1 MSEYGLYALFGA
13 GGGQFGDDLVVIDE
27 SELYLGIDED
37 DALVLGDDIAHLRLV
52 GLEELASCGNV
63 VEEVLDADIGADG
76 ALGDFLGDDL

>member
-1 MSEYGLYALFGA
+1 MSEYGLNALFGA
-13 GGGQFGDDLVVIDE
+13 GGGQFGYDLVIIDE
-27 SELYLGIDED
+27 CELYLGIDED
-37 DALVLGDDIAHLRLV
+37 DALVLGDDITHLRLV